1 VIEFIIVTGWY
12 FTFRCLFRVVD
23 ITDPSAPLST
33 KGPMAWAGLA
43 SDFALSAWA
52 MLAIRGGA

>member
-1 VIEFIIVTGWY
+1 MIEFIIVTGWY
-12 FTFRCLFRVVD
+12 FALRCLFRVVD
-23 ITDPSAPLST
+23 ITDPGAPLST

-52 MLAIRGGA
+52 MSVIKGAA